1 MPARPPDRRHPLE
14 HRFSGEHP
22 LRTLLYLY
30 EGQRGQLWLATLC
43 FVIKHSPVWLM
54 PAITANIVDL
64 VARPDRHHASE
75 LWVNAV
81 VMAVILAQNIPLHYA
96 YVRALSSAAR
106 TMETR
111 LRSALC
117 RRLQHLSIGYYAR
130 QSAGALQ
137 TKVLRDVEAVEQ
149 LTRVL
154 FDGGLSCLVNIVF
167 ALVITGLRQP
177 WFLVY
182 FLVTVPMAAVIVY
195 ALRRPIAT
203 RNAAFR
209 EEIERM
215 SSRVIEM
222 THLLPVTRAHG
233 LESTALERV
242 GESLERVRV
251 AALHVDS
258 INAVFGALSWA
269 TFNGFNMLCLVIT
282 AWTCLAGWLP
292 LGAGD
297 VVLLTTYFGLITGS
311 VLGLVGTTPQITK
324 GLESIRSIGE
334 VLQCPDLETNEG
346 KPAIE
351 SVHGEFRFDNVSFV
365 YPGSALAALHD
376 FSLTV
381 PPGETIALVGP
392 SGAGKSTVLNLVIG
406 FIRPTSGRVLVDGR
420 DMEAH
425 DLRTYRRFLAV
436 VPQESILFDGSVR
449 ENVTYG
455 LSEVP
460 EAAVIAA
467 LRDAN
472 AWEFVSQMPAGLDT
486 AAGEKGARL
495 SGGQKQRLAIA
506 RALIRNPRVLIL
518 DEATSALDSETEAL
532 IQEALARLMRG
543 RTTFVVAHRLSTIRD
558 AHRIVVLDEGRIAEI
573 GSHEALLRAGG
584 LYARLHARQS
594 GTQDWLG
601 ESGPLRDNGLP

>member
-1 MPARPPDRRHPLE
+1 MAPNMSSRPADDRHPLE
-14 HRFSGEHP
+14 RRFSGEHP
-22 LRTLLYLY
+22 LRTLLYLFQ
-30 EGQRGQLWLATLC
+30 GQRRSLVIATLC
-43 FVIKHSPVWLM
+43 FIIKHSPVWLM
-54 PAITANIVDL
+54 PAITANIVDI
-64 VARPDRHHASE
+64 VAKPDRHATSE
-75 LWVNAV
+75 LWINALV
-81 VMAVILAQNIPLHYA
+81 LVVILAQNIPLHYA
-96 YVRALSSAAR
+96 YARSLSRATR
-106 TMETR
+106 TMEIQ

-117 RRLQHLSIGYYAR
+117 RRLQHLSIGYYTR

-137 TKVLRDVEAVEQ
+137 TKVLRDVESVEQ

-154 FDGGLSCLVNIVF
+154 FDGGLACLVNIVF
-167 ALVITGLRQP
+167 ALAITGLRQP

-182 FLVTVPMAAVIVY
+182 FLVTVPAAAVIVY
-195 ALRRPIAT
+195 TLRRPLAVS
-203 RNAAFR
+203 NAAFR

-215 SSRVIEM
+215 STRVAEM

-242 GESLERVRV
+242 GESLERVR
-251 AALHVDS
+251 AAATHVDG

-269 TFNGFNMLCLVIT
+269 TFNGFNMLCLVVS
-282 AWTCLAGWLP
+282 AWACLAGWLP

-311 VLGLVGTTPQITK
+311 VLGLVGTTPQITR

-334 VLQCPDLETNEG
+334 VLQCPDLENNEG
-346 KPAIE
+346 RAAMEKVQGGI
-351 SVHGEFRFDNVSFV
+351 RFENVSFV
-365 YPGSALAALHD
+365 YPGSAFAALHD
-376 FSLTV
+376 FSLAV
-381 PPGETIALVGP
+381 EPGETIALVGP

-406 FIRPTSGRVLVDGR
+406 FIRPMGGRILVDGR

-436 VPQESILFDGSVR
+436 VPQESILFDGTVR

-455 LSEVP
+455 LPSVP
-460 EAAVIAA
+460 VNVVVTA

-472 AWEFVSQMPAGLDT
+472 AWDFVSRMPAGLDT
-486 AAGEKGARL
+486 PVGEKGARL

-518 DEATSALDSETEAL
+518 DEATSALDTETEAL
-532 IQEALARLMRG
+532 IQEALARLMHG

-558 AHRIVVLDEGRIAEI
+558 AGRIVVLDQGRIVEV
-573 GSHEALLRAGG
+573 GSHETLLRSDG
-584 LYARLHARQS
+584 LYARLHAMQA
-594 GTQDWLG
+594 GADAT
-601 ESGPLRDNGLP
+601 

>member
-1 MPARPPDRRHPLE
+1 MALNMPARPHDNRPPLD

-30 EGQRGQLWLATLC
+30 QGQRGQLAVASLC
-43 FVIKHSPVWLM
+43 FVVKHSPVWLM

-64 VARPDRHHASE
+64 VAQPGRHSRRE
-75 LWVNAV
+75 LWINALV
-81 VMAVILAQNIPLHYA
+81 LVVILAQNIPLHYVYA
-96 YVRALSSAAR
+96 RALSRAAR
-106 TMETR
+106 TMETS

-130 QSAGALQ
+130 QSAGVLQ
-137 TKVLRDVEAVEQ
+137 AKVVRDVEAIEQ

-154 FDGGLSCLVNIVF
+154 FDGGLACLVNIVF
-167 ALVITGLRQP
+167 ALIITGLRQP
-177 WFLVY
+177 WFLGY
-182 FLVTVPMAAVIVY
+182 FIVTVPAAALIVY
-195 ALRRPIAT
+195 ALRRPLAA

-215 SSRVIEM
+215 STRVIEM

-233 LESTALERV
+233 LESTALARV
-242 GESLERVRV
+242 GASLERVQ
-251 AALHVDS
+251 AAAIHVDG

-269 TFNGFNMLCLVIT
+269 TFNGFNMLCLVVS
-282 AWTCLAGWLP
+282 AWACLSGWLP

-297 VVLLTTYFGLITGS
+297 VVLLTTYFGLITSS

-324 GLESIRSIGE
+324 GMESIRSIGE
-334 VLQCPDLETNEG
+334 VLQCPDLENNEG
-346 KPAIE
+346 KSPITAVE
-351 SVHGEFRFDNVSFV
+351 GAFSFERVSHV
-365 YPGSALAALHD
+365 YPGSQLAALHE

-381 PPGETIALVGP
+381 APGETIALVGP

-406 FIRPTSGRVLVDGR
+406 FIRPTAGRILVDGQ
-420 DMEAH
+420 DMQAH
-425 DLRTYRRFLAV
+425 DLRTYRRFLSV

-455 LSEVP
+455 LSAVP
-460 EAAVIAA
+460 AGTVEKA

-472 AWEFVSQMPAGLDT
+472 AWEFVSQLPVGLDT
-486 AAGEKGARL
+486 AVGEKGARL

-518 DEATSALDSETEAL
+518 DEATSALDTETEAL
-532 IQEALARLMRG
+532 IQEALVRLMHN
-543 RTTFVVAHRLSTIRD
+543 RTTFVVAHRLSTIRN
-558 AHRIVVLDEGRIAEI
+558 AGRIVVLDQGRIVEV
-573 GSHEALLRAGG
+573 GSHEELLAANG
-584 LYARLHARQS
+584 LYARLHALQA
-594 GTQDWLG
+594 G
-601 ESGPLRDNGLP
+601 

>member
-1 MPARPPDRRHPLE
+1 MPSRPADYRHPLE
-14 HRFSGEHP
+14 HRFAGEHP
-22 LRTLLYLY
+22 LRTLLYLF
-30 EGQRGQLWLATLC
+30 EGQRRPLGVATLC
-43 FVIKHSPVWLM
+43 FIIKHSPVWLM
-54 PAITANIVDL
+54 PAITANIVDI
-64 VARPDRHHASE
+64 VAKPDRHATSE
-75 LWVNAV
+75 LWINALV
-81 VMAVILAQNIPLHYA
+81 LLVILAQNIPLHYA
-96 YVRALSSAAR
+96 YARSLSRATR
-106 TMETR
+106 TMEIQ

-137 TKVLRDVEAVEQ
+137 TKVLRDVESVEQ

-154 FDGGLSCLVNIVF
+154 FDGGLACLVNIVF

-182 FLVTVPMAAVIVY
+182 FLVTVPAAAAIVY
-195 ALRRPIAT
+195 ALRRPLAAS
-203 RNAAFR
+203 NAAFR

-215 SSRVIEM
+215 STRVIEM

-242 GESLERVRV
+242 GESLERVRA
-251 AALHVDS
+251 AALHVDG

-269 TFNGFNMLCLVIT
+269 TFNGFNMLCLVVS
-282 AWTCLAGWLP
+282 AWACLARWLP

-311 VLGLVGTTPQITK
+311 VLGLVGTTPQITR
-324 GLESIRSIGE
+324 GLESIRSVGE
-334 VLQCPDLETNEG
+334 VLQCPDLENNEG
-346 KPAIE
+346 RAAMA
-351 SVHGEFRFDNVSFV
+351 SVQGGYQFENVSFV
-365 YPGSALAALHD
+365 YPGSALAALHN
-376 FSLTV
+376 FSLAV
-381 PPGETIALVGP
+381 EPGETIALVGP

-406 FIRPTSGRVLVDGR
+406 FIRPTGGRILVDGR
-420 DMEAH
+420 DLEAH

-436 VPQESILFDGSVR
+436 VPQESILFDGTVH

-455 LSEVP
+455 LRSVP
-460 EAAVIAA
+460 VNVVVAA

-472 AWEFVSQMPAGLDT
+472 AWDFVSHMPAGLNT
-486 AAGEKGARL
+486 PVGEKGARL

-518 DEATSALDSETEAL
+518 DEATSSLDTETEAL

-543 RTTFVVAHRLSTIRD
+543 RTTFVVAHRLSTIRT
-558 AHRIVVLDEGRIAEI
+558 AQRIVVLDQGRIVEV
-573 GSHEALLRAGG
+573 GSNETLLRSNG
-584 LYARLHARQS
+584 LYARLHAMQA
-594 GTQDWLG
+594 GVDAT
-601 ESGPLRDNGLP
+601 

>member
-1 MPARPPDRRHPLE
+1 MSTRPGDNLPPLE

-30 EGQRGQLWLATLC
+30 QGQRRQLAVASLC

-54 PAITANIVDL
+54 PAITANIVDI
-64 VARPDRHHASE
+64 VAQPARHPRGE
-75 LWVNAV
+75 LWTNAFV
-81 VMAVILAQNIPLHYA
+81 LAVILAQNIPVHYA
-96 YVRALSSAAR
+96 YARLLSRAAR

-137 TKVLRDVEAVEQ
+137 TKVLRDVEAIEQ

-154 FDGGLSCLVNIVF
+154 FDSGLSCLVNIVF
-167 ALVITGLRQP
+167 ALIITGLRQP
-177 WFLVY
+177 WFLGY
-182 FLVTVPMAAVIVY
+182 FLVTVPAAAAIVY
-195 ALRRPIAT
+195 ALRRPLAA

-215 SSRVIEM
+215 STRVVEM

-233 LESTALERV
+233 LESTALDRV
-242 GESLERVRV
+242 GASLERVQA

-269 TFNGFNMLCLVIT
+269 TFNGFNMLCLVVS
-282 AWTCLAGWLP
+282 AWICIAGWLP

-297 VVLLTTYFGLITGS
+297 VVLLTTYFGLITSS

-324 GLESIRSIGE
+324 GIESIRSIGE
-334 VLQCPDLETNEG
+334 VLQCPDLEDNEG
-346 KPAIE
+346 KAAITAVDGGFRFE
-351 SVHGEFRFDNVSFV
+351 SVDFV
-365 YPGSALAALHD
+365 YPGSTLAALHD
-376 FSLTV
+376 FSLSV
-381 PPGETIALVGP
+381 EPGETIALVGP

-406 FIRPTSGRVLVDGR
+406 FIRPTGGRILVDGH
-420 DMEAH
+420 DMQAH

-455 LSEVP
+455 MP
-460 EAAVIAA
+460 AVSADTVVTA

-472 AWEFVSQMPAGLDT
+472 AWDFVSRMPAGLET
-486 AAGEKGARL
+486 PVGEKGARL

-518 DEATSALDSETEAL
+518 DEATSALDTETEVL
-532 IQEALARLMRG
+532 IQEALGRLMRG
-543 RTTFVVAHRLSTIRD
+543 RTTFVVAHRLSTIRN
-558 AHRIVVLDEGRIAEI
+558 ARRIVVLDQGRIVEV
-573 GSHEALLRAGG
+573 GSHETLLDSGG
-584 LYARLHARQS
+584 LYARLHAMQA
-594 GTQDWLG
+594 GVDAVG
-601 ESGPLRDNGLP
+601 